1 MSHEVQ
7 DFEKQ
12 VLQRSNEIPVLVD
25 FWAPWCGPCRTLGP
39 VLERMAAQAGGRWE
53 LLKIN
58 TEEHQDLA
66 AAFNIASIPAV
77 KLFVNGKVAD
87 EFVGALPEREILRFL
102 DKAIPSASAGQL
114 AKAKRLLHEAANGA
128 AIQLLEPMVTAE
140 PGNLEAAVLL
150 AQALLSTNPE
160 RIPTLFKSVP
170 PHSEFSERADALCTL
185 ARLAHLAK
193 DLTALPEA
201 NVRDNYLAGA
211 AAVSSGNF
219 GSALEAFIQVLER
232 NKQYDNGGA
241 KEACK
246 AIFQLLGLRHPLVER
261 YFRAFSSALHS

>member
-1 MSHEVQ
+1 M
-7 DFEKQ
+7 
-12 VLQRSNEIPVLVD
+12 
-25 FWAPWCGPCRTLGP
+25 T
-39 VLERMAAQAGGRWE
+39 
-53 LLKIN
+53 
-58 TEEHQDLA
+58 
-66 AAFNIASIPAV
+66 
-77 KLFVNGKVAD
+77 
-87 EFVGALPEREILRFL
+87 
-102 DKAIPSASAGQL
+102 
-114 AKAKRLLHEAANGA
+114 
-128 AIQLLEPMVTAE
+128 
-140 PGNLEAAVLL
+140 
-150 AQALLSTNPE
+150 
-160 RIPTLFKSVP
+160 

-211 AAVSSGNF
+211 ATVSSGNF
-219 GSALEAFIQVLER
+219 GPALEAFIQVLER